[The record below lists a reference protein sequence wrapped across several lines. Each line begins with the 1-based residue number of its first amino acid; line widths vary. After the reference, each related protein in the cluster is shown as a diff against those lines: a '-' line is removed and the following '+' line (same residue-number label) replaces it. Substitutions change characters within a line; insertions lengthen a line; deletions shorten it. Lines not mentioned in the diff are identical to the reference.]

1 MNIITGY
8 KGEPHVTSQQLR
20 DTNIGTFGDGTYI
33 LDVGS
38 QMAATV
44 ISSNQID
51 IADGLL
57 VAEGCTAEVT
67 RGTTESMTIENG
79 SQGMLRTDLI
89 VARYTRAAG
98 TAAEAMELAVIK
110 GTPAASN
117 PATPAYNTGLI
128 ADGDSPV
135 DFPLYK
141 VNINGISIT
150 SVERLADVVSINGK
164 FDDVDARIDGV
175 EASIS
180 AIQTAMGGVKM
191 KAVIRQD
198 VTLPAGGGGTS
209 QTVVSFEDYLPSN
222 AHLVGVDVTMG
233 DFHFPYV
240 REGRPATWV
249 AKLWERAI
257 RIDNTS
263 SAWPAGEQYTMCA
276 VLFYTEVTSS

>member
-20 DTNIGTFGDGTYI
+20 DTNIGTFGGGAYI

-44 ISSNQID
+44 VSANQVD

-57 VAEGCTAEVT
+57 VAEGCTAEVA

-89 VARYTRAAG
+89 VARYTKAAG
-98 TAAEAMELAVIK
+98 TAVEDMELAVIK

-117 PATPAYNTGLI
+117 PATPAHNTGLI

-135 DFPLYK
+135 DFPLYR
-141 VNINGISIT
+141 VNLNGISIT

-164 FDDVDARIDGV
+164 FDDVDTRLDGV
-175 EASIS
+175 DASIS

-191 KAVIRQD
+191 KAVSKTVTIPTGRQ
-198 VTLPAGGGGTS
+198 TQTQTS
-209 QTVVSFEDYLPSN
+209 VDFSSDIPSN
-222 AHLVGVDVTMG
+222 ARLVGVDVTLG
-233 DFHFPYV
+233 DFHLPYLSS
-240 REGRPATWV
+240 GNTWIG
-249 AKLWERAI
+249 KMWEKAI

-263 SAWPAGEQYTMCA
+263 GAYNNYTMSA
-276 VLFYTEVTSS
+276 VLFYVEVTE

>member
-8 KGEPHVTSQQLR
+8 RGEPHVTSQQLR
-20 DTNIGTFGDGTYI
+20 DTNIGTFGGGAYI

-44 ISSNQID
+44 ISANQVD

-57 VAEGCTAEVT
+57 VAEGCTAEVA
-67 RGTTESMTIENG
+67 RGTTESLAIDNG

-89 VARYTRAAG
+89 VARYTKAAG
-98 TAAEAMELAVIK
+98 TAVEAMELAVIK

-117 PATPAYNTGLI
+117 PATPAYNTGVI

-135 DFPLYK
+135 DFPLYR
-141 VNINGISIT
+141 VNLNGISIT
-150 SVERLADVVSINGK
+150 SVERLVDVVSINGK
-164 FDDVDARIDGV
+164 FDDINTRLDGV
-175 EASIS
+175 DASIS
-180 AIQTAMGGVKM
+180 AIQTAMGGVKA

-198 VTLPAGGGGTS
+198 VTLPAGGGGIS
-209 QTVVSFEDYLPSN
+209 QTVVSFDDYLPSGV
-222 AHLVGVDVTMG
+222 HLVGVDVTMG

-240 REGRPATWV
+240 RDGNPATWV
-249 AKLWERAI
+249 SKLWERAI

-263 SAWPAGEQYTMCA
+263 SAWPADQYTMYA
-276 VLFYTEVTSS
+276 TLFYTEVTP

>member
-20 DTNIGTFGDGTYI
+20 DTNIGTFGGGAYI

-44 ISSNQID
+44 VSANQVD

-57 VAEGCTAEVT
+57 VAEGCTAEVA
-67 RGTTESMTIENG
+67 RGTTESLAIDNG

-89 VARYTRAAG
+89 VARYTKVAS
-98 TAAEAMELAVIK
+98 TAVEAMALAVIK

-117 PATPAYNTGLI
+117 PATPAYNEGLI

-141 VNINGISIT
+141 VNISGISIT
-150 SVERLADVVSINGK
+150 SVERLADVLSINGK
-164 FDDVDARIDGV
+164 FDDVDTRLDGV
-175 EASIS
+175 DASIS
-180 AIQTAMGGVKM
+180 AIQTAMGGVKA

-198 VTLPAGGGGTS
+198 VTLPAGGGSTS

-233 DFHFPYV
+233 DFHLPYV
-240 REGRPATWV
+240 RDGAPATWV
-249 AKLWERAI
+249 SKLWERAI
-257 RIDNTS
+257 RIDNIT
-263 SAWPAGEQYTMCA
+263 SAWPAGQYIMYAT
-276 VLFYTEVTSS
+276 LFYTEVTP